1 MNTTRATLACLAAV
15 ASLTFS
21 GCGCDRELAY
31 KDVQIQ
37 ELERVNKEL
46 EALLAAKDAKMV
58 REVIATA
65 PANQPSRIT
74 DQQAVGP
81 DVNVGDRNR
90 EIVFSIESSILFKPG
105 SADLSPAAKS
115 SINKVV
121 AVIKEKYP
129 NHYVRVEGHTDDQKI
144 SRSKDKWDD
153 NWDLSGGRAQKVLHY
168 LLERGIKESDLG
180 FAGYA
185 YVRPV
190 NPGSGDAARS
200 NNRRVEIVAI
210 PKK

>member
-46 EALLAAKDAKMV
+46 EAQLAAKDAAKV
-58 REVIATA
+58 REVIS
-65 PANQPSRIT
+65 NPSPNERP
-74 DQQAVGP
+74 DDNMRRALGP
-81 DVNVGDRNR
+81 DVNLSDRNR
-90 EIVFSIESSILFKPG
+90 EIVFGIESSILFKPG
-105 SADLSPAAKS
+105 SADLSTSAKS

-121 AVIKEKYP
+121 AIIKEKYP

-144 SRSKDKWDD
+144 SRSKDKWAD

-180 FAGYA
+180 FAGYS

-190 NPGSGDAARS
+190 SPGSAETSRS
-200 NNRRVEIVAI
+200 RNRRVEIVAI
-210 PKK
+210 PKN

>member
-58 REVIATA
+58 REVIASA

-74 DQQAVGP
+74 DQQAAGA
-81 DVNVGDRNR
+81 DVNVSDRNR
-90 EIVFSIESSILFKPG
+90 EIVFSIESSILFKAG
-105 SADLSPAAKS
+105 SAELSPAAKS

-121 AVIKEKYP
+121 AIIKEKYP

-144 SRSKDKWDD
+144 SRTKDKWDD

-190 NPGSGDAARS
+190 SPGSAESSRMH
-200 NNRRVEIVAI
+200 NRRVEIVAI
-210 PKK
+210 PKH

>member
-21 GCGCDRELAY
+21 GCGCDRDLAY

-46 EALLAAKDAKMV
+46 EALLAAKDAGIV
-58 REVIATA
+58 RTVIAAA
-65 PANQPSRIT
+65 PAGQPSRIT
-74 DQQAVGP
+74 DQQAVG
-81 DVNVGDRNR
+81 DGVNVGERNR

-105 SADLSPAAKS
+105 SADLSPSAKS

-129 NHYVRVEGHTDDQKI
+129 NHFVRVEGHTDDQKI

-153 NWDLSGGRAQKVLHY
+153 NWDLSGGRAQVVLHY
-168 LLERGIKESDLG
+168 LLERGMKESDLG
-180 FAGYA
+180 FAGYS

-190 NPGSGDAARS
+190 SPGSAES
-200 NNRRVEIVAI
+200 NRMHNRRVEIVAI